1 MIRQWVKSSRSQAN
15 GDCVEVATT
24 LDEVRDSKNPH
35 GPTLRLEPGAFT
47 AFVRAVKSGQFDR

>member
-1 MIRQWVKSSRSQAN
+1 MIRQWVKSSHSEAQ

-24 LDEVRDSKNPH
+24 YDELRDSKAPH
-35 GPTLRLEPGAFT
+35 GPTLRLRPGTFA